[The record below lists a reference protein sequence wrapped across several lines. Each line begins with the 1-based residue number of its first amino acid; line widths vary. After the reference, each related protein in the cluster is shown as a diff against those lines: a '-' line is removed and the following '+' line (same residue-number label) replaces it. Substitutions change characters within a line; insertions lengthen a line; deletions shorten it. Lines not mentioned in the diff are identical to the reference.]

1 MDFRIKNT
9 ATILL
14 FSILFLFSCHTVKKI
29 PNEKAES
36 DIIAVM
42 KMQELAWSDGD
53 IHQFME
59 GYWKS
64 EELKFYGNSG
74 VTYGWDNTLARYKRS
89 YPDKEHTGTLEF
101 VIKEIS
107 PIENNSYYVLGEFY
121 LKRGAG
127 DTNGIFM
134 IILKKIKGE
143 WKIVADTSC

>member
-1 MDFRIKNT
+1 MKNRI
-9 ATILL
+9 IP
-14 FSILFLFSCHTVKKI
+14 ILFLLVLPFISNGQDREWTKNQKEI
-29 PNEKAES
+29 L
-36 DIIAVM
+36 AVLDTQ
-42 KMQELAWSDGD
+42 QEAWNNYDLEG
-53 IHQFME
+53 FME

-89 YPDKEHTGTLEF
+89 YPDIEHTGTLEF

>member
-1 MDFRIKNT
+1 MKKRI
-9 ATILL
+9 IP
-14 FSILFLFSCHTVKKI
+14 ILFLLVLPFISNGQDREWTKNQKEI
-29 PNEKAES
+29 L
-36 DIIAVM
+36 AVLDTQ
-42 KMQELAWSDGD
+42 QEAWNNYDLEG
-53 IHQFME
+53 FME

-127 DTNGIFM
+127 DTDGIFM

>member
-1 MDFRIKNT
+1 MKKRI
-9 ATILL
+9 IP
-14 FSILFLFSCHTVKKI
+14 ILFLLVLPF
-29 PNEKAES
+29 
-36 DIIAVM
+36 IANGQDREWTKNQKEILAVLDTQ
-42 KMQELAWSDGD
+42 QEAWNSYDLEG
-53 IHQFME
+53 FME

-127 DTNGIFM
+127 DTDGIFM

>member
-1 MDFRIKNT
+1 MKKRI
-9 ATILL
+9 IP
-14 FSILFLFSCHTVKKI
+14 ILFLLFLPFISNGQDREWTKDQKEI
-29 PNEKAES
+29 L
-36 DIIAVM
+36 AVIDTQ
-42 KMQELAWSDGD
+42 KEAWNNYDLEG
-53 IHQFME
+53 FME

-64 EELKFYGNSG
+64 EELKFYGNNG

-127 DTNGIFM
+127 DTDGIFM

>member
-1 MDFRIKNT
+1 MKNRI
-9 ATILL
+9 IP
-14 FSILFLFSCHTVKKI
+14 ILFLLVLPFISNGQDREWTKNQKEI
-29 PNEKAES
+29 L
-36 DIIAVM
+36 AVLDTQ
-42 KMQELAWSDGD
+42 QEAWNNYDLEG
-53 IHQFME
+53 FME